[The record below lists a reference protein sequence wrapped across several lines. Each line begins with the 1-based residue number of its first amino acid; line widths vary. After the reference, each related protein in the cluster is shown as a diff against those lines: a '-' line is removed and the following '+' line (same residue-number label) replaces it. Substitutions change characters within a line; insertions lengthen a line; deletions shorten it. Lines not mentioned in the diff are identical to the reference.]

1 MRDALFIAPFGEL
14 SEPTVVA
21 ELAAEAEAAGFA
33 GFFVWDHVLYAP
45 YVEAI
50 ADPWV
55 TLAAVAC
62 ATQSLAL
69 GTMVTPV
76 GRRRPHKL
84 ARETVTLDRLS
95 GGRLV
100 LGVGLGSD
108 TTGELDTFGEPTDPH
123 ERARLL
129 DAGLDSLAGY
139 WAGDEVGDTGV
150 RFLPPPLTS
159 PRIPVWVA
167 SVYPHRRPLRRVAR
181 WDGWFPIGLDRPEQ
195 LAEQLTLVR
204 ERREADLDGFDV
216 IVRAGAVRDRAAWAD
231 AGATW
236 WLTSFGPATPT
247 APDGQLA
254 PTIDAVRT
262 VIAEGPAP
270 RQDA

>member
-1 MRDALFIAPFGEL
+1 MRHGLFVAPFGEL
-14 SEPTVVA
+14 SEPAVVA
-21 ELAAEAEAAGFA
+21 ECAAEAEQAGFH
-33 GFFVWDHVLYAP
+33 GLFVWDHVLYAP
-45 YVEAI
+45 HVEEI

-62 ATQSLAL
+62 ATRSLRL

-95 GGRLV
+95 GGRVV

-108 TTGELDTFGEPTDPH
+108 TTGELDTFGEPSDAR

-129 DAGLDSLAGY
+129 DTGLGALVGY

-150 RFLPPPLTS
+150 RFLPRPVQL

-167 SVYPHRRPLRRVAR
+167 SVYPHRTPLQRVAQ
-181 WDGWFPIGLDRPEQ
+181 WDGWFPIGLDDPAQ
-195 LAEQLTLVR
+195 LAEQLAVVR
-204 ERREADLDGFDV
+204 DLRGGDIAGFDV
-216 IVRAGAVRDRAAWAD
+216 VVRAEPDHHPTAWAD

-236 WLTSFGPATPT
+236 WLSGFGPTPT
-247 APDGQLA
+247 VHALRTAIADG
-254 PTIDAVRT
+254 PV
-262 VIAEGPAP
+262 G
-270 RQDA
+270 